1 MPFNEKVER
10 QLWATAKRLSAVLY
24 QEAAQAVSLSYA
36 NAGALEAPRGPLSS
50 ATAKRRESEL
60 RPTARLRTRWSREQR
75 TSNQQSRTPDNVPP
89 RLDVVPVNCLLAY
102 PGDRA

>member
-36 NAGALEAPRGPLSS
+36 NAGAAQSS
-50 ATAKRRESEL
+50 SRTALISYRQ
-60 RPTARLRTRWSREQR
+60 TARVQILG
-75 TSNQQSRTPDNVPP
+75 P
-89 RLDVVPVNCLLAY
+89 A
-102 PGDRA
+102 